1 MHVYCPRKWGERKG
15 KEEKNR
21 KRKAEEAGSMEEE
34 ERDFMDE

>member
-1 MHVYCPRKWGERKG
+1 MHVYCPRKWGER
-15 KEEKNR
+15 EENR